1 MDNCAKC
8 NQELQGISI
17 SDKDGWICE
26 RCYYIL
32 HPFKQYLTFNSVLH
46 NMEDQVLLRNLLE
59 LYIPSDVKLRIREKF
74 NEEMNMRYN
83 LRCIDLGIVKEAT

>member
-1 MDNCAKC
+1 MSLTNLM
-8 NQELQGISI
+8 E
-17 SDKDGWICE
+17 
-26 RCYYIL
+26 
-32 HPFKQYLTFNSVLH
+32 FKK
-46 NMEDQVLLRNLLE
+46 EDQVLLRNLLE

>member
-46 NMEDQVLLRNLLE
+46 NMEVLTAYEN
-59 LYIPSDVKLRIREKF
+59 PTKS
-74 NEEMNMRYN
+74 
-83 LRCIDLGIVKEAT
+83 KEIG